1 VFCILQRFLIKTAL
15 MKIQSTETSIKNAI
29 TTTVL
34 VAALGYF
41 VDVYDLVLFLIIGV
55 KSIKG
60 IGFKENIIEEFQ
72 YLLNIQMIGML
83 IGGIF
88 WGILG
93 DKKGRLSVLFGSI
106 ILYSLA
112 NIANG
117 FVDVFHD
124 KDQAFMAYAIL
135 RFIAG
140 FGLAGELGAGITLV
154 SEVMSKEKRGY
165 GTMIVASVG
174 VTGAIIAALVGKFL
188 TWQTAYFIG
197 GALGLSLLLLRIGV
211 FESGMFEK
219 SKRTDVAHGNFFDLF
234 KNKKIALKYL
244 YCIIIG
250 SPIWFVIGILIGRA
264 PEFAIEMD
272 ISGTA
277 LLEREYSIMF
287 CYTGLV
293 FGDIASG
300 ALSQVLK
307 SRKNAFYIFY
317 IFCFSLILIYTNLSN
332 ATATTYY
339 VMITLLGF
347 SVGFWAMFVTVA
359 SEQFGTNLRS
369 TTATT
374 VPNFVRGS
382 LVIIALLFD
391 YLKSAEG
398 KFLQLGSLTAAA
410 IAVSVFLFGIS
421 FWAVYCLP
429 ETFGKDL
436 DYVE

>member
-1 VFCILQRFLIKTAL
+1 MINTTINSGANK
-15 MKIQSTETSIKNAI
+15 AI

-60 IGFKENIIEEFQ
+60 IGFQENIIGEFQ
-72 YLLNIQMIGML
+72 SLLDIQMIGML
-83 IGGIF
+83 VGGVF

-106 ILYSLA
+106 IMYSLA

-124 KDQAFMAYAIL
+124 KDQAFLAYGVL

-154 SEVMSKEKRGY
+154 SEVMTKEKRGY

-174 VTGAIIAALVGKFL
+174 VTGAIVAALVGKFL
-188 TWQTAYFIG
+188 SWQLAYFIG
-197 GALGLSLLLLRIGV
+197 GGLGLSLLMLRIGV
-211 FESGMFEK
+211 FESGMFEN
-219 SKRTDVAHGNFFDLF
+219 SKKENVQHGNFFDLF
-234 KNKKIALKYL
+234 RNKKIALKYL
-244 YCIIIG
+244 YCILIG

-264 PEFAIEMD
+264 PEFAAEMG
-272 ISGTA
+272 ISGSA

-300 ALSQVLK
+300 ALSQLLQ
-307 SRKNAFYIFY
+307 SRKKAFYIFY
-317 IFCFSLILIYTNLSN
+317 VFCAGVVLVYLNLSDV
-332 ATATTYY
+332 TAFVYY

-382 LVIIALLFD
+382 LVLIAMLFD
-391 YLKSAEG
+391 YLRGPEK
-398 KFLQLGSLTAAA
+398 LNSLTSAAL
-410 IAVSVFLFGIS
+410 AVTIFLFVIS
-421 FWAVYCLP
+421 FWAISQLP

-436 DYVE
+436 DYVEE

>member
-264 PEFAIEMD
+264 PEFAIEMG

-391 YLKSAEG
+391 YLKRAEG

>member
-1 VFCILQRFLIKTAL
+1 MISNTTDSKV
-15 MKIQSTETSIKNAI
+15 KNAI

-60 IGFKENIIEEFQ
+60 IGFQENIIDDFQ
-72 YLLNIQMIGML
+72 TLLDIQMIGML

-106 ILYSLA
+106 IMYSLA

-117 FVDVFHD
+117 FVDVFQD
-124 KDQAFMAYAIL
+124 KDQAFLAYGIL

-174 VTGAIIAALVGKFL
+174 VTGAIVAALVGKFL
-188 TWQTAYFIG
+188 SWQTAYFIG
-197 GALGLSLLLLRIGV
+197 GGLGLSLLALRIGV

-234 KNKKIALKYL
+234 KNKNIALKYL

-250 SPIWFVIGILIGRA
+250 SPIWFVIGVLIGRA
-264 PEFAIEMD
+264 PEFATEMG
-272 ISGTA
+272 IIGTA
-277 LLEREYSIMF
+277 VLEREYSIMF

-300 ALSQVLK
+300 ALSQLLK
-307 SRKNAFYIFY
+307 SRKKAFYIFY
-317 IFCFSLILIYTNLSN
+317 VFCMVQILIYLNLSDVS
-332 ATATTYY
+332 ATVYY
-339 VMITLLGF
+339 IMITLLGF

-382 LVIIALLFD
+382 LVLIAMLFD
-391 YLKSAEG
+391 YLRGPEK
-398 KFLQLGSLTAAA
+398 LGSLTSAALVVTA
-410 IAVSVFLFGIS
+410 FLFLIS
-421 FWAVYCLP
+421 FVAIYRLP

-436 DYVE
+436 DYVEE

>member
-1 VFCILQRFLIKTAL
+1 

-264 PEFAIEMD
+264 PEFAIEMG

-391 YLKSAEG
+391 YLKRAEG

>member
-1 VFCILQRFLIKTAL
+1 MNTTVTNNTGI
-15 MKIQSTETSIKNAI
+15 SINKAI

-60 IGFKENIIEEFQ
+60 IGIQENIIKEFQ
-72 YLLNIQMIGML
+72 FLLNVQMTGML
-83 IGGIF
+83 MGGVF

-117 FVDVFHD
+117 FVDVFAD
-124 KDQAFMAYAIL
+124 KDQAFFVYGIL

-174 VTGAIIAALVGKFL
+174 VMGAVMAALVGKFMS
-188 TWQTAYFIG
+188 WQTTYFIG
-197 GALGLSLLLLRIGV
+197 GGLGLSLLLLRIGV

-219 SKRTDVAHGNFFDLF
+219 SKQAHVRHGNFFDLF
-234 KNKKIALKYL
+234 KNKNIALKYL
-244 YCIIIG
+244 YCILIG

-264 PEFAIEMD
+264 PEFALELGSTSVI
-272 ISGTA
+272 
-277 LLEREYSIMF
+277 EREYSIMF

-293 FGDIASG
+293 FGDLASG
-300 ALSQVLK
+300 ALSQILK
-307 SRKNAFYIFY
+307 SRRQVFYVFY
-317 IFCFSLILIYTNLSN
+317 GLCFSLILIYINLSN
-332 ATATTYY
+332 ATSVVYY
-339 VMITLLGF
+339 TMITLLGF
-347 SVGFWAMFVTVA
+347 GVGFWAMFVTVA
-359 SEQFGTNLRS
+359 SEQFGTNLRA

-382 LVIIALLFD
+382 LVLVALLFD
-391 YLKSAEG
+391 YLSG
-398 KFLQLGSLTAAA
+398 KENHFMQTGSLSTAALL
-410 IAVSVFLFGIS
+410 VSIFLFSIAL
-421 FWAVYCLP
+421 FAIIKLP

-436 DYVE
+436 DYTE

>member
-1 VFCILQRFLIKTAL
+1 MNNSNTNK
-15 MKIQSTETSIKNAI
+15 AI

-60 IGFKENIIEEFQ
+60 IGFQENIIGEFQ
-72 YLLNIQMIGML
+72 SLLDIQMIGML
-83 IGGIF
+83 VGGVF

-106 ILYSLA
+106 IMYSLA

-124 KDQAFMAYAIL
+124 KDQAFLAYGVL

-174 VTGAIIAALVGKFL
+174 VTGAIVAALVGKFL
-188 TWQTAYFIG
+188 SWQLAYFIG
-197 GALGLSLLLLRIGV
+197 GGLGLSLLMLRIGV
-211 FESGMFEK
+211 FESGMFEN
-219 SKRTDVAHGNFFDLF
+219 SKKENVQHGNFFDLF

-244 YCIIIG
+244 YCILIG

-264 PEFAIEMD
+264 PEFAAEMG

-300 ALSQVLK
+300 ALSQLLK
-307 SRKNAFYIFY
+307 SRKKAFYIFY
-317 IFCFSLILIYTNLSN
+317 VFCAGVVLVYLNLSDV
-332 ATATTYY
+332 TAFVYY

-382 LVIIALLFD
+382 LVLIAMLFD
-391 YLKSAEG
+391 YLRGPEKLNSLASAA
-398 KFLQLGSLTAAA
+398 L
-410 IAVSVFLFGIS
+410 AVTVFLFVIS
-421 FWAVYCLP
+421 FWAISQLP
-429 ETFGKDL
+429 ETFGKEL
-436 DYVE
+436 DYVEE

>member
-1 VFCILQRFLIKTAL
+1 MNTILNN
-15 MKIQSTETSIKNAI
+15 TSEASVKKAI

-55 KSIKG
+55 KSLKG
-60 IGFKENIIEEFQ
+60 IGIQENIIKEFQ
-72 YLLNIQMIGML
+72 FLLNVQMIGML
-83 IGGIF
+83 LGGVF

-117 FVDVFHD
+117 FVDVFTD
-124 KDQAFMAYAIL
+124 KDQAFLVYGIL

-174 VTGAIIAALVGKFL
+174 VMGAVIAALIGKFL
-188 TWQTAYFIG
+188 SWQTAYFIG
-197 GALGLSLLLLRIGV
+197 GGLGLSLLLLRIGV

-219 SKRTDVAHGNFFDLF
+219 SKNAAISHGNFFDLF
-234 KNKKIALKYL
+234 KSKKIALKYL
-244 YCIIIG
+244 YCILIG

-264 PEFAIEMD
+264 PEFALELGSTSI
-272 ISGTA
+272 I
-277 LLEREYSIMF
+277 EREYSIMF
-287 CYTGLV
+287 CYSGLV

-300 ALSQVLK
+300 ALSQILK
-307 SRKNAFYIFY
+307 SRKQVFYVFY
-317 IFCFSLILIYTNLSN
+317 IFCTALILVYVNLSN
-332 ATATTYY
+332 ASSVVYY
-339 VMITLLGF
+339 SMITLLGF
-347 SVGFWAMFVTVA
+347 GVGFWAMFVTVA
-359 SEQFGTNLRS
+359 SEQFGTNLRA

-382 LVIIALLFD
+382 LVLIALLFD
-391 YLKSAEG
+391 YLSG
-398 KFLQLGSLTAAA
+398 KENHFMQTGSLATSALLVT
-410 IAVSVFLFGIS
+410 IFLFGIA
-421 FWAVYCLP
+421 FFAITQLP

-436 DYVE
+436 DYTE

>member
-1 VFCILQRFLIKTAL
+1 MIPN
-15 MKIQSTETSIKNAI
+15 TSENSINKAI

-60 IGFKENIIEEFQ
+60 IGVQDNIIGEFQ
-72 YLLNIQMIGML
+72 TLLDIQMIGML
-83 IGGIF
+83 LGGIF

-106 ILYSLA
+106 IMYSLA

-117 FVDVFHD
+117 FVDVFQD
-124 KDQAFMAYAIL
+124 KDQAFLAYGIL

-174 VTGAIIAALVGKFL
+174 VTGAIVAALVGKFL
-188 TWQTAYFIG
+188 SWQMAYFIG
-197 GALGLSLLLLRIGV
+197 GGLGLSLLLLRIGV

-219 SKRTDVAHGNFFDLF
+219 SKRNEVSHGNFFALF

-264 PEFAIEMD
+264 PEFAAELGT
-272 ISGTA
+272 SGTDV
-277 LLEREYSIMF
+277 LEREYSIMF

-300 ALSQVLK
+300 ALSQLLK
-307 SRKNAFYIFY
+307 SRKKAFYIFY
-317 IFCFSLILIYTNLSN
+317 IFCLTLILIYINLSDVSAN
-332 ATATTYY
+332 VYY
-339 VMITLLGF
+339 AMITLLGF

-359 SEQFGTNLRS
+359 SEQFGTNLRA

-374 VPNFVRGS
+374 APNFVRGS
-382 LVIIALLFD
+382 LVLIALLFD
-391 YLKSAEG
+391 YLSVDG
-398 KFLQLGSLTAAA
+398 DGFMQMGSLASAALVVT
-410 IAVSVFLFGIS
+410 IFLFAIS
-421 FWAVYCLP
+421 FWSVYRLP

>member
-1 VFCILQRFLIKTAL
+1 MISNTTD
-15 MKIQSTETSIKNAI
+15 STVKNAI

-60 IGFKENIIEEFQ
+60 IGFQENIIEEFQ
-72 YLLNIQMIGML
+72 TLLDIQMIGML
-83 IGGIF
+83 LGGIF

-106 ILYSLA
+106 IMYSLA

-117 FVDVFHD
+117 FVDVFQD
-124 KDQAFMAYAIL
+124 KDQAFLAYGIL

-174 VTGAIIAALVGKFL
+174 VTGAIVAALVGKFL
-188 TWQTAYFIG
+188 SWQTAYFIG
-197 GALGLSLLLLRIGV
+197 GGLGLSLLALRIGV

-234 KNKKIALKYL
+234 KNKNIALKYL

-250 SPIWFVIGILIGRA
+250 SPIWFVIGVLIGRA
-264 PEFAIEMD
+264 PEFAAEMG
-272 ISGTA
+272 IIGTA
-277 LLEREYSIMF
+277 VLEREYSIMF

-300 ALSQVLK
+300 ALSQLLK
-307 SRKNAFYIFY
+307 SRKKAFYIFY
-317 IFCFSLILIYTNLSN
+317 VFCMVQILIYLHLSDVS
-332 ATATTYY
+332 ATVYY
-339 VMITLLGF
+339 IMITLLGF

-382 LVIIALLFD
+382 LVLIAMLFD
-391 YLKSAEG
+391 YLRGPEK
-398 KFLQLGSLTAAA
+398 LGSLTSAALVVTA
-410 IAVSVFLFGIS
+410 FLFLIS
-421 FWAVYCLP
+421 FVAIYRLP

-436 DYVE
+436 DYVEE